1 MHSHTPELRFR
12 KAWLAVGYC
21 LVVLVVYLTVAPEPQ
36 IDIPGD
42 EGDKAGHL
50 LAYATLMLW
59 FAQLYRGGVRRV
71 LIAIAFVIMGIALEF
86 VQLLE
91 GTRTFDYF
99 DMAANSFGVLLAYAA
114 APPRLPNFLRAV
126 ESMIGR
132 VSHKRA

>member
-1 MHSHTPELRFR
+1 MNTQRAATLQWGLMISTFCLSHVPAL
-12 KAWLAVGYC
+12 
-21 LVVLVVYLTVAPEPQ
+21 LTL
-36 IDIPGD
+36 DIPGY

-59 FAQLYRGGVRRV
+59 FAQLYRAGARRV

-86 VQLLE
+86 VQLVE

-99 DMAANSFGVLLAYAA
+99 DMAANSFGVLLAYVA

-132 VSHKRA
+132 LRQKRA